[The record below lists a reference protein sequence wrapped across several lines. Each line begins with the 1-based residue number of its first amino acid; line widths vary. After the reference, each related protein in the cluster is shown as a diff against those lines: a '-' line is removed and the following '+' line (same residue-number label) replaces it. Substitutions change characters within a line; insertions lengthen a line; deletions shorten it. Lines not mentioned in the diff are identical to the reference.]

1 MSDNAGMAEAV
12 FEAWERRDFEAVVE
26 NMVEDVC
33 VNWPGGTV
41 TGKPDVMAWYTSWYT
56 ACPDSGAG
64 AVCVGVTHD
73 TAVME
78 GVYAGTNTGPFGP
91 YPATGRT
98 VDVPWANV
106 YRFNTDGHIVSVNA
120 YIDQVT
126 LLTQLG
132 HMEPPQ

>member
-1 MSDNAGMAEAV
+1 VSDNAAKAEAV

-26 NMVEDVC
+26 NMVEDVS

-41 TGKPDVMAWYTSWYT
+41 TGKADVMGWYTSWYT
-56 ACPDSGAG
+56 ACPDSVAG
-64 AVCVGVTHD
+64 AVCVGATGD

-91 YPATGRT
+91 FPATGRT
-98 VDVPWANV
+98 VDLPWANV
-106 YRFNTDGHIVSVNA
+106 YRFDADGRIVSVNA

-132 HMEPPQ
+132 HMDPVQ